1 MNLPAPATLAAA
13 FGMGDDQEA
22 LRAATRAVLERH
34 APLTVPGATT
44 GGPDPWPALTA
55 VGLPGALVPERWG
68 GAGLG
73 PSDVAVA
80 LEEAGRVLLSAPLL
94 STTLAVTILLAHADD
109 ALAARVLPGVA
120 DGSTVATVAVAG
132 PDGWAGPPPVSAHES
147 DGWSL
152 TGVTTLVL
160 DGAEADVLVVPAATP
175 DGTALFVVHA
185 GEGVRATA
193 TPALDVTRRFAEVR
207 FTAAP
212 AERLGDDTGHHLAG
226 DLLDLAVV
234 LLASEQVGA
243 ARRALEISV
252 EHAGTRVQYGRA
264 IGSFQAVKHR
274 LADMLIDVEYAA
286 STASYAAW
294 AVTGGRDE
302 LAGLSGTLAVT
313 VAEASVR
320 VAEGM
325 IQILGGTGFTWEHVA
340 HLYYK
345 RALSDRQLWGSPDAR
360 LDRSATLLGL
370 TDGATA
376 SIRHPGP

>member
-1 MNLPAPATLAAA
+1 MTLPAPATLAAA
-13 FGMGDDQEA
+13 FGMGADQEA

-34 APLTVPGATT
+34 APLTVPRRTT
-44 GGPDPWPALTA
+44 GGPDPWLALTA

-80 LEEAGRVLLSAPLL
+80 LEEAGRVLLPAPLL
-94 STTLAVTILLAHADD
+94 STTLAVATLLAHADD
-109 ALAARVLPGVA
+109 AQAARVLPGVA
-120 DGSTVATVAVAG
+120 DGSTVATVALAG
-132 PDGWAGPPPVSAHES
+132 PDGWAGPPPVAAQEITG
-147 DGWSL
+147 GWAL

-160 DGAEADVLVVPAATP
+160 DGAEAGVLVVPAATP
-175 DGTALFVVHA
+175 GGTALFLVHA

-193 TPALDVTRRFAEVR
+193 IPALDVTRRFAEVR

-212 AERLGDDTGHHLAG
+212 AERLGDDTGDHVTG

-234 LLASEQVGA
+234 LLASEQAGA

-286 STASYAAW
+286 SMASYASW

-302 LAGLSGTLAVT
+302 LAVLSGTLAVT

-345 RALSDRQLWGSPDAR
+345 RALSDRQLFGSPDAR

-370 TDGATA
+370 
-376 SIRHPGP
+376 